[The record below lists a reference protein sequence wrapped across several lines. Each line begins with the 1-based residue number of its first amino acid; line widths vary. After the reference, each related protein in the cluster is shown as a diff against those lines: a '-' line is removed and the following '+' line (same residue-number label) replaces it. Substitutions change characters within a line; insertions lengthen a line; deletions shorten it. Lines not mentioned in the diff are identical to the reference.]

1 MDLSEIADSVKL
13 SFIRPFTL
21 PNFIKNFQSLNKQ
34 FDFLSNS
41 NGYSQYYKSLESLS
55 RNVGITQEPC
65 KIDIFGHSMPLI
77 PLRRKYTLNSYW
89 QSIRFPLKSQ
99 EKKGITNNELFLLL
113 PLKMSIPTITSI
125 KVNNIRF
132 PVRTYLYLFPF
143 GSCCI
148 NMEVNIPQHLCDIL
162 KTKKNFNGLHSL
174 ITNLLKGS
182 VLMDGIG
189 SFEDFSL
196 VVARQLNQV
205 LFGCGDV
212 IPFSTHTLIFFETSS
227 ILFTDYRTH
236 IDPIVSAM
244 ERKNVMD
251 VSTLTDEAINETI
264 SCSLNHLRNGEIL
277 LFSPMST
284 FIYPSPE
291 WISKLRKS
299 GNYITRRKLQC
310 MNNNYRSFLNTI
322 FAVNR
327 YLKDSFLENKDK
339 LPHDRSLEI
348 IKCFKMAYPGESLN
362 ESNKIYFKSAFKP
375 ISQKIGLIKSLEEVV

>member
-1 MDLSEIADSVKL
+1 MDLSQIADSVKL

-21 PNFIKNFQSLNKQ
+21 SNFIKKIQSLNKQ

-41 NGYSQYYKSLESLS
+41 NDYSQYYKGLESLS
-55 RNVGITQEPC
+55 RNVGKTREPC
-65 KIDIFGHSMPLI
+65 KIDVFGHSMPLI

-89 QSIRFPLKSQ
+89 QSIRLPLKSQ

-113 PLKMSIPTITSI
+113 PLKMSIPTITSV
-125 KVNNIRF
+125 KLNNIRF
-132 PVRTYLYLFPF
+132 PVMTYLYLFPF

-162 KTKKNFNGLHSL
+162 KNKKSFNGLHSL

-205 LFGCGDV
+205 LFESSDVSDV
-212 IPFSTHTLIFFETSS
+212 IPFSTHTLIFFETST
-227 ILFTDYRTH
+227 ILTNNRENLNA
-236 IDPIVSAM
+236 IVSAM
-244 ERKNVMD
+244 QRKNVGD
-251 VSTLTDEAINETI
+251 VSTLTKEACKETI
-264 SCSLNHLRNGEIL
+264 SCRLKPLRAGEIL

-284 FIYPSPE
+284 FISPSPI
-291 WISKLRKS
+291 WV
-299 GNYITRRKLQC
+299 NTDNARRKLQC
-310 MNNNYRSFLNTI
+310 MNNNYRSFLNVI

-327 YLKDSFLENKDK
+327 YLKDSFLDNKYK
-339 LPHDRSLEI
+339 LPSKRSLEI
-348 IKCFKMAYPGESLN
+348 IKCFKMAYLDEFLN
-362 ESNKIYFKSAFKP
+362 VSNKLYFKSAFKP
-375 ISQKIGLIKSLEEVV
+375 ISQKIGLIESLEAVV

>member
-1 MDLSEIADSVKL
+1 MDLSQIADSVKL

-99 EKKGITNNELFLLL
+99 EKKGIINNELFLLL

-196 VVARQLNQV
+196 VVARRLNQV

-244 ERKNVMD
+244 KRKNVMD

-291 WISKLRKS
+291 WVSKLRKS
-299 GNYITRRKLQC
+299 GNYIARRKLQC

-375 ISQKIGLIKSLEEVV
+375 ISQKIGLIKSLEAVV

>member
-1 MDLSEIADSVKL
+1 MDLSQIADSVKL

-41 NGYSQYYKSLESLS
+41 NDYSQYYKGLESLS
-55 RNVGITQEPC
+55 RNVGKTREPC
-65 KIDIFGHSMPLI
+65 KIDVFGHSMPLI

-89 QSIRFPLKSQ
+89 QSIRLPLKSQ
-99 EKKGITNNELFLLL
+99 EKKSITNNELFLLL
-113 PLKMSIPTITSI
+113 PLKMSIPSITSV

-132 PVRTYLYLFPF
+132 PVITYLYLFPF

-162 KTKKNFNGLHSL
+162 KTKKSFNGLHSL
-174 ITNLLKGS
+174 ITLLKGS
-182 VLMDGIG
+182 VLMDGMG

-205 LFGCGDV
+205 LFGGGDV
-212 IPFSTHTLIFFETSS
+212 IPFSTHTLIFFETSI

-236 IDPIVSAM
+236 VDPIVSAM
-244 ERKNVMD
+244 KRKNVMD

-284 FIYPSPE
+284 FICPSPA
-291 WISKLRKS
+291 WVSKLRKS

-310 MNNNYRSFLNTI
+310 MNNNYRSFLNVI

-327 YLKDSFLENKDK
+327 YLKDLFLENKDK
-339 LPHDRSLEI
+339 LPHDRLLEI
-348 IKCFKMAYPGESLN
+348 IKCFKIAYPDESLN
-362 ESNKIYFKSAFKP
+362 ESNKLYFKSAFKP
-375 ISQKIGLIKSLEEVV
+375 IAQKIGLIKSLEAVV

>member
-1 MDLSEIADSVKL
+1 MDLSQIADSVKL

-34 FDFLSNS
+34 FEFLSNS
-41 NGYSQYYKSLESLS
+41 NDYSQYYKGLESSS
-55 RNVGITQEPC
+55 RNVGKTQEPC
-65 KIDIFGHSMPLI
+65 KIDVFGHSIPLM

-89 QSIRFPLKSQ
+89 QSIRLPLKSQ

-113 PLKMSIPTITSI
+113 PLKLSIPSITSV

-132 PVRTYLYLFPF
+132 PARTYLYLFPF

-148 NMEVNIPQHLCDIL
+148 NMEVNIPQHLCDSL
-162 KTKKNFNGLHSL
+162 KTKKSFNGLHSL

-227 ILFTDYRTH
+227 ILFTGYRTH
-236 IDPIVSAM
+236 LDPIVSAM
-244 ERKNVMD
+244 KRKNVMD

-284 FIYPSPE
+284 FICPSPE

-310 MNNNYRSFLNTI
+310 MNNNYRSFLNTV

-348 IKCFKMAYPGESLN
+348 IKCFKMAYPN
-362 ESNKIYFKSAFKP
+362 ESNKIYFKSAFNP
-375 ISQKIGLIKSLEEVV
+375 ISQEIGLIKSLEAVV